1 MSAASTGLRRG
12 HLTILRRHSAPDG
25 AAPSGAKEPAS
36 AGPRPRPLLVAHA
49 VALLFAGCSPAPQ
62 LADGDR
68 QSRAAEIGTE
78 PVSSI
83 EPSDEGRRVIPT
95 SPTPGVEP
103 SLEQFF
109 SGKALALI
117 QQSSQPAPPTVISD
131 VASHVE
137 GLGALE
143 ACSLQSAPLATR
155 LIDLDD
161 DGTVEAISF
170 YDLSGCRDDAVIR
183 VLGVFRQAGDGTWK
197 SVMDTA
203 VSVRPGEER
212 PLLALG
218 GGSITVAGGSDGFGG
233 LADPE
238 VVPVPSAAGVV
249 DQGVVPAEV
258 PTP

>member
-1 MSAASTGLRRG
+1 MGVTSTGMPRG
-12 HLTILRRHSAPDG
+12 HLTILRRHSAP
-25 AAPSGAKEPAS
+25 AGAKDSAR
-36 AGPRPRPLLVAHA
+36 AGPRPRLLLVAHA
-49 VALLFAGCSPAPQ
+49 VALLLAGCSPAPE

-68 QSRAAEIGTE
+68 QSRVAEIGTE
-78 PVSSI
+78 HVSSI
-83 EPSDEGRRVIPT
+83 EPSDDGRRGIPT
-95 SPTPGVEP
+95 SPAPGVEP

-117 QQSSQPAPPTVISD
+117 QQRSQPAPPAVISD

-143 ACSLQSAPLATR
+143 ACSRQSAPLATR

-161 DGTVEAISF
+161 DGTAEAISF

-183 VLGVFRQAGDGTWK
+183 VLGVFRQADDGAWK

-212 PLLALG
+212 PVLALG
-218 GGSITVAGGSDGFGG
+218 GGSITVAGGADGFGG

-238 VVPVPSAAGVV
+238 VVPIPAAAGRL
-249 DQGVVPAEV
+249 DQAAVPGDVPA
-258 PTP
+258 P